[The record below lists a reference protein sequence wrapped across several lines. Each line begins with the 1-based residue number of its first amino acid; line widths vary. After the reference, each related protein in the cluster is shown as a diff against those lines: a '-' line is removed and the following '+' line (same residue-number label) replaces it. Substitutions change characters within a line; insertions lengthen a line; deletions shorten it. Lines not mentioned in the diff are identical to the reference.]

1 LGVEW
6 ELAKREKELL
16 WLRPSE
22 AEPELTKSTEASII
36 GAPGQDTDSW
46 HALIKA
52 NVRFV
57 DLFPSAQVFGNF
69 ALRFP

>member
-1 LGVEW
+1 LGVNW

-22 AEPELTKSTEASII
+22 AEPELTKSTEASIT
-36 GAPGQDTDSW
+36 GAPGQNTDLW

-52 NVRFV
+52 I
-57 DLFPSAQVFGNF
+57 
-69 ALRFP
+69 